1 MCHLLFHFTAA
12 APSVV
17 ENMQGGNYEA
27 VLSSVS
33 PILQPVVDN
42 KGYSTCITDVPSPVI
57 HKMCLLLDIERDADE
72 NDYRMLGNELG
83 LTSLQISSL
92 RQKCNNPSYVLLM
105 QVFSAKPNS
114 GTLNHLITILTKM
127 ERYDVI
133 KVIDDWVKSQK

>member
-1 MCHLLFHFTAA
+1 
-12 APSVV
+12 
-17 ENMQGGNYEA
+17 MQGENHGA
-27 VLSSVS
+27 VSVPINISVS

-57 HKMCLLLDIERDADE
+57 YKMCMLLDIERTTDD

-92 RQKCNNPSYVLLM
+92 KQKHNNPSHVLLM
-105 QVFSAKPNS
+105 QVFAAKPNS
-114 GTLNHLITILTKM
+114 GTLNHLIPILKKM

-133 KVIDDWVKSQK
+133 KVIDDWAKSQNCTQVTH